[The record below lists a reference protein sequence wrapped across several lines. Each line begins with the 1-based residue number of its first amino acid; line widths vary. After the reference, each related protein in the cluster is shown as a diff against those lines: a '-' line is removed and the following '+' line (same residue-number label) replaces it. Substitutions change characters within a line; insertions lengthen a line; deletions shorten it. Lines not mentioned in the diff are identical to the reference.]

1 MTRRHMIAVATAIAA
16 ILFALVPPL
25 WVRATGDEVTLAM
38 RPVDPL
44 SFFRGNY
51 MDIRYDVP
59 IPPRS
64 GIEGAESGDAVYVLF
79 ADERPGRALEV
90 TVERPSPTDGQFCL
104 RGRLEFEQIE
114 FPRQLEEGE
123 SPRVDQGESP
133 QLGRIEFPH
142 LEQLFV
148 SPDRASEIDSLRGR
162 SLAQLKVTGRCRAV
176 LLDIVPE

>member
-1 MTRRHMIAVATAIAA
+1 MTAVSA
-16 ILFALVPPL
+16 ILLALVPPV

-64 GIEGAESGDAVYVLF
+64 AIIGAESGDAVYVLF
-79 ADERPGRALEV
+79 ADERPGRVLEV
-90 TVERPSPTDGQFCL
+90 TIGRPSPTDGQFCL
-104 RGRLEFEQIE
+104 RGRLELEQIE
-114 FPRQLEEGE
+114 FPRQLE
-123 SPRVDQGESP
+123 QGESP
-133 QLGRIEFPH
+133 QETGEFPQVGQIEFPQ

-148 SPDRASEIDSLRGR
+148 SPDRAREIESLRGR
-162 SLAQLKVTGRCRAV
+162 SLAQLKVTGRCQAV
-176 LLDIVPE
+176 LVDIVPE